1 MSNVMVPRTPSMA
14 EHAANIGWIVRCLAL
29 HQPGDWGDCA
39 INDAVVSIIDERR
52 PAYLALTG
60 AKKKSCLLRR
70 AAYWRDR
77 RPPGDYRRIT
87 RPHQI
92 TSFEES

>member
-52 PAYLALTG
+52 PAHELVAALA
-60 AKKKSCLLRR
+60 AMDFEM
-70 AAYWRDR
+70 AAGIVAQCGGILNQMD
-77 RPPGDYRRIT
+77 
-87 RPHQI
+87 
-92 TSFEES
+92 